1 MKYNSRLKTT
11 LIMLTLLMSSPAHS
25 EDMAC
30 SSSGDAIQCFESH
43 RSAIK
48 ENSPKLAE
56 YYSKNMNELWIERIL
71 KHLDNEHMFSV
82 SIEALVFRARSI
94 EIICTAHEYRESKDD
109 DGNVVLSV
117 IYSKADGEGPF
128 EYKITYVTSEGFM
141 YIDHESIDL
150 SHKPKERYPNIKS
163 KVIAEF
169 CD

>member
-1 MKYNSRLKTT
+1 MKYNSGWKTT

-56 YYSKNMNELWIERIL
+56 YYSKDNNEQWIEYIL
-71 KHLDNEHMFSV
+71 KNLNNEYMFSV
-82 SIEALVFRARSI
+82 SIEHLILSARSLSR
-94 EIICTAHEYRESKDD
+94 ICTAHEYRESKDD

-117 IYSKADGEGPF
+117 IYSKADGDGPF
-128 EYKITYVTSEGFM
+128 EHKITYVTSDGFM
-141 YIDHESIDL
+141 YVDHEVFDL